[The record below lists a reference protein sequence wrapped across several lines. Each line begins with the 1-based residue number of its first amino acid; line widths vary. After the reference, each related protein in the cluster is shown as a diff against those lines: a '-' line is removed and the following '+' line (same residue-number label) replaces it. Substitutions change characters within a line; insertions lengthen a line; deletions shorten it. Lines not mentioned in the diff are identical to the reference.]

1 MGILFPLP
9 FEQALMQDPL
19 MFAIF
24 FTATFFLMGASVKFI
39 DDAFDEKAHSR
50 TIALI
55 LSPLTAI
62 LWAVVMALHPA
73 AALLLTAITLGV
85 LIKGKIDNIAF
96 VMAVLCIYVIYFF
109 IGDWKFILERMYLM
123 PLIIITVGGVL
134 DEIGNDF
141 VDKKHLYKKGFFG
154 KLVHWFFEY
163 RFIMKIFVLSFALFG
178 TYSMIFFIAF
188 FLWDLGYEI
197 IMHYGKYVLRKRK
210 FYYDKKASNY

>member
-50 TIALI
+50 KIALI

-109 IGDWKFILERMYLM
+109 IGDWKFILEPMYLM

-134 DEIGNDF
+134 DEVGNDF
-141 VDKKHLYKKGFFG
+141 VDKNQLYKKGFFG

-163 RFIMKIFVLSFALFG
+163 RFVMKIIVFVFALIG
-178 TYSMIFFIAF
+178 TYPMFFFFAF
-188 FLWDLGYEI
+188 FLWDLGYELV
-197 IMHYGKYVLRKRK
+197 MHYSKHVLRKRK
-210 FYYDKKASNY
+210 FYYDKKASSY